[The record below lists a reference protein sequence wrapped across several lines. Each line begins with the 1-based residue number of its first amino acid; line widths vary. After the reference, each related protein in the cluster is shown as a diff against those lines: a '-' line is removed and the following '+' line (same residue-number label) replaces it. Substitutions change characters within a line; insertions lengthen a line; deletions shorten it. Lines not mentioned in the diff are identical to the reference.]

1 MKQKH
6 LTTNALLAAAAV
18 VVVWG
23 TNTTV
28 ATATAPCG
36 DFGECKALI
45 EINASDGDIGF
56 HFLKDG
62 DDLEST
68 EVKDPDDNTIF
79 QDSADNALGDQKYTE
94 IFGESAEPLC
104 WDDPEAD
111 PDDEIVT
118 LEQFLDRWE
127 EGFYSFVGT
136 SDEGPSMGETE
147 LTYNLPAAP
156 TDLDFHEQ
164 KAEISW
170 SAGDDLGE
178 CASAA
183 ELDLLSDPMG
193 GILPTHPEDVVVSS
207 WEVVFEPD
215 DGSGLKFTVRVPGDK
230 PSLSVRV
237 PKDYL
242 KSLPD
247 DTPAKIEVG
256 AIGEDDN
263 ATFTELGDICIN
275 EVEGCEEED

>member
-1 MKQKH
+1 MKQKQ
-6 LTTNALLAAAAV
+6 LTSNALLAAAAA

-62 DDLEST
+62 DDLTST
-68 EVKDPDDNTIF
+68 HVEDPSGDTIF
-79 QDSADNALGDQKYTE
+79 EDSADNALDDQKYTE
-94 IFGESAEPLC
+94 TFVESAEPPCSL
-104 WDDPEAD
+104 EVAD
-111 PDDEIVT
+111 GEEFVT
-118 LEQFLDRWE
+118 LEDFLVRWPA
-127 EGFYSFVGT
+127 GTYSFFGD
-136 SDEGPSMGETE
+136 SDGDMSMGETE
-147 LTYNLPAAP
+147 LTHDLPAAP
-156 TDLDFHEQ
+156 MDLDFHEN
-164 KAEISW
+164 KGEISW

-178 CASAA
+178 CASNADLN
-183 ELDLLSDPMG
+183 ELVNDGD
-193 GILPTHPEDVVVSS
+193 LPTHPEDVPVSS

-230 PSLSVRV
+230 PRLSVSV

-247 DTPAKIEVG
+247 DTLAKIEVG

-275 EVEGCEEED
+275 ENEGCEEED